1 MGANLLGGGQKSC
14 DNGMGKNLSCP
25 PPPPKYEFAPQMPPP
40 KKILRPG
47 AATAAETIAFFVRI
61 TSYVYSVYTEVDQ
74 QKFVEKIRNG
84 DHVFIPIYYV
94 LHEV

>member
-1 MGANLLGGGQKSC
+1 MVAIS
-14 DNGMGKNLSCP
+14 
-25 PPPPKYEFAPQMPPP
+25 Y
-40 KKILRPG
+40 
-47 AATAAETIAFFVRI
+47 FFYKLMLVDF
-61 TSYVYSVYTEVDQ
+61 SVMFYVYSVYTEVDQ